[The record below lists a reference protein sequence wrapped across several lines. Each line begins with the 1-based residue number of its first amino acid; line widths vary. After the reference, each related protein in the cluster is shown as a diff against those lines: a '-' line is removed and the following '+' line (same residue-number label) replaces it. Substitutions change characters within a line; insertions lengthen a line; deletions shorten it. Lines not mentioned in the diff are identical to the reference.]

1 LERKVDLNFLLE
13 IAIEAAICA
22 GEKTLEYYLKDIEI
36 ITKED
41 SSPLT
46 LADLESN
53 RIINEFLKTT
63 GVPILSEENKMVP
76 YKTRKCWQKFWLVD
90 PLDGT
95 KEFIKKN
102 SEYSVNIALIE
113 DCHPILGVVYIPAM
127 GILYYGNKDI
137 GSYKTMVRGFTS
149 LKSIRKDSLIL
160 PLNSELRQNPLILVS
175 RSHLSDDTKVIID
188 KIQSVVGKCL
198 IEPYGSSLKFCLIA
212 EGRADLY
219 PRIGPT
225 MEWDTAA
232 SHAIIEGA
240 GCGIIQFPDKIPLVY
255 NKENLLNP
263 SFIVYKKTMEKTLQ
277 DII

>member
-1 LERKVDLNFLLE
+1 LERKVDLNYLLE
-13 IAIEAAICA
+13 IAIEAAIRA
-22 GEKTLEYYLKDIEI
+22 GEKTLEFYLEDYEI
-36 ITKED
+36 FTKED

-53 RIINEFLKTT
+53 RIINEFLRTT
-63 GVPILSEENKMVP
+63 GIPILSEENKMIS

-102 SEYSVNIALIE
+102 TEYSVNIALIE
-113 DCHPILGVVYIPAM
+113 DSRPILGVVYIPAM
-127 GILYYGNKDI
+127 GILYYGNIDI
-137 GSYKTMVRGFTS
+137 GSYKYLVRGFTS

-160 PLNSELRQNPLILVS
+160 PLTGELRQNALILVS

-188 KIQSVVGKCL
+188 KIQSVIGKCL

-212 EGRADLY
+212 EGKADLY

-232 SHAIIEGA
+232 SHAIVEGA
-240 GCGIIQFPDKIPLVY
+240 GCKIIQFPDKLPLLY

-263 SFIVYKKTMEKTLQ
+263 SFIVFSKEMGKTLQ
-277 DII
+277 DLI